1 MDIYTVIGLTVAVGF
16 AAFTLRELNKAI
28 AVQLS
33 IAGGAVIMLILLSQI
48 SGLFDEIGTFISQ
61 ANTKSSFMEVMIKA
75 VGVSYLAQIGSE
87 LCRDMGEG
95 ALAVKVEIAGKVI
108 LCSIALPL
116 IIKIMN
122 EFIEV
127 INAVLQ

>member
-1 MDIYTVIGLTVAVGF
+1 MDIYTVIGLIVAVGF